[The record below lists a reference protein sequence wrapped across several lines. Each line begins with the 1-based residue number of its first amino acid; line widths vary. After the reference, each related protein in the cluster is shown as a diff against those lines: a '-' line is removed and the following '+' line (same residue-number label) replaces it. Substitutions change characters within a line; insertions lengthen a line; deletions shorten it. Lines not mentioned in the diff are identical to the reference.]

1 MRKRLKKKKEK
12 NEKTQEVIMR
22 TDFYKQFLRDFL
34 SLCEKDEQI
43 TTIVDTDMIIELDRI
58 DLTPKGWE

>member
-1 MRKRLKKKKEK
+1 MRKRLKKKKRK
-12 NEKTQEVIMR
+12 NKTPDIIME

-43 TTIVDTDMIIELDRI
+43 TTIVDTDMIEPEKVDNH
-58 DLTPKGWE
+58 PKGWE